1 MLEKEELKRYN
12 RQIILPELGMD
23 GQQKL
28 KQARVLIV
36 GAGGL
41 GCPVLQYL
49 VAAGIGVIGIV
60 DDDLVDISN
69 LHRQILYNINDIGF
83 NKAEVAKEKLQLLNP
98 HVRIISH
105 PERLTEHNSFFIFS
119 GYDLVIDGSDN
130 FPTRYLVNDTC
141 VALNKPLVFG
151 SIFKFEGQ
159 VSVFN
164 YQSDPNYRDL
174 FPEAP
179 TGGEVPNCADIGVIG
194 VLPGIVGTFMANEV
208 IKIICGIGD
217 VLSGKLLTINAL
229 DVSVSLFKFGD
240 VSNQPRSKIVPL
252 HAKHSIQEIDFTEL
266 ERWNSAMPEQ
276 IILVDVREFY
286 EFEDFNIGGINIPLY
301 ELTDRVTEIPEDKKV
316 IFCCSTGVRSK
327 QAIVL
332 FMQTTNRESIH
343 LKNGFKNYGNHAKL

>member
-1 MLEKEELKRYN
+1 MLEKEEIKRYN

-28 KQARVLIV
+28 KQASVLIV

-69 LHRQILYNINDIGF
+69 LHRQILYNINDIGL
-83 NKAEVAKEKLQLLNP
+83 NKADVAKEKLQLLNP

-105 PERLTEHNSFFIFS
+105 PERLTENNSFLIFS

-164 YQSDPNYRDL
+164 YQNGPNYRDL

-179 TGGEVPNCADIGVIG
+179 AAGEAPNCIDIGVIG
-194 VLPGIVGTFMANEV
+194 VLPGIVGTFMANEA

-217 VLSGKLLTINAL
+217 VLSGKLLTIDAL

-240 VSNQPRSKIVPL
+240 VTNQPGSKIVPL
-252 HAKHSIQEIDFTEL
+252 HAEHSIQEIDFIEL
-266 ERWNSAMPEQ
+266 EQWSSTVPEQ
-276 IILVDVREFY
+276 MILIDVREFY

-301 ELTDRVTEIPEDKKV
+301 ELTDRVTEIPKDKKV

-327 QAIVL
+327 QAMIL
-332 FMQTTNRESIH
+332 FRQLTNQDSAH
-343 LKNGFKNYGNHAKL
+343 LKDGFKNYGNHAKL

>member
-1 MLEKEELKRYN
+1 MLEKEEIKRYN

-28 KQARVLIV
+28 KQASVLII

-49 VAAGIGVIGIV
+49 VAAGIGEIGIV
-60 DDDLVDISN
+60 DDDVVDISN
-69 LHRQILYNINDIGF
+69 LHRQILYNINDIGS
-83 NKAEVAKEKLQLLNP
+83 NKADVAKEKLQLLNP
-98 HVRIISH
+98 HVQVTSY
-105 PERLTEHNSFFIFS
+105 PERLTESNSHHILA

-130 FPTRYLVNDTC
+130 FPTRYLVNDVC
-141 VALNKPLVFG
+141 VALNKPLIFG

-164 YQSDPNYRDL
+164 YQTGPNYRDL

-179 TGGEVPNCADIGVIG
+179 ATGEMPNCTDIGVIG
-194 VLPGIVGTFMANEV
+194 VLPGIVGTFMANEA

-217 VLSGKLLTINAL
+217 ALSGKLLTINAL
-229 DVSVSLFKFGD
+229 DVSVSLFKFSS
-240 VSNQPRSKIVPL
+240 VTNQPGSKIVPL
-252 HAKHSIQEIDFTEL
+252 RAKHSIQEIDFTEL
-266 ERWNSAMPEQ
+266 ERWNSVMPEQ

-301 ELTDRVTEIPEDKKV
+301 ELTGRATEIPEDKKV

-327 QAIVL
+327 QAMTL
-332 FMQTTNRESIH
+332 FKQLTNRDSVH
-343 LKNGFKNYGNHAKL
+343 LKDGFKNYGNHAKL

>member
-28 KQARVLIV
+28 KQASVLIV

-49 VAAGIGVIGIV
+49 VAAGIGEIGIV
-60 DDDLVDISN
+60 DDDVVDISN
-69 LHRQILYNINDIGF
+69 LHRQILYTVNDIGS
-83 NKAEVAKEKLQLLNP
+83 NKADVAKEKLQLLNP
-98 HVRIISH
+98 HVQITSH
-105 PERLTEHNSFFIFS
+105 PERLTESNSHHILA

-130 FPTRYLVNDTC
+130 FPTRYLVNYTC

-164 YQSDPNYRDL
+164 YQTGPNYRDL

-179 TGGEVPNCADIGVIG
+179 DPGEMPNCTDIGVIG
-194 VLPGIVGTFMANEV
+194 VLPGIVGTFMANEA

-229 DVSVSLFKFGD
+229 DASISLFKFTSVTD
-240 VSNQPRSKIVPL
+240 KPRSKIIPV
-252 HAKHSIQEIDFTEL
+252 HAEHLIHEIDFTEL
-266 ERWNSAMPEQ
+266 EQWHSAMPEQ

-301 ELTDRVTEIPEDKKV
+301 ELTGRITEIPEDKKV

-327 QAIVL
+327 QAMIL
-332 FMQTTNRESIH
+332 FKQLTNRDSVH
-343 LKNGFKNYGNHAKL
+343 LKDGFKNYGNHAKL

>member
-12 RQIILPELGMD
+12 RQIILPELGME

-28 KQARVLIV
+28 KQASVLIV

-41 GCPVLQYL
+41 GCPILQYL
-49 VAAGIGVIGIV
+49 VAAGIGLIGIV

-69 LHRQILYNINDIGF
+69 LHRQILYNINDIGL
-83 NKAEVAKEKLQLLNP
+83 NKADVAKEKLQLLNP

-105 PERLTEHNSFFIFS
+105 PERLTENNSFFIFS

-164 YQSDPNYRDL
+164 YQNGPNYRDL

-179 TGGEVPNCADIGVIG
+179 AADEAPNCADIGVIG
-194 VLPGIVGTFMANEV
+194 VLPGIVGTFMANEA

-229 DVSVSLFKFGD
+229 DVSVSLFNFGN
-240 VSNQPRSKIVPL
+240 VTNPSPAKIIPI
-252 HAKHSIQEIDFTEL
+252 HTRHSIQEIDFTEL
-266 ERWNSAMPEQ
+266 ERWISSVPEQ

-301 ELTDRVTEIPEDKKV
+301 ELNDRATEIPEDKKV

-327 QAIVL
+327 QAMTL
-332 FMQTTNRESIH
+332 FRQLTNRDSVH
-343 LKNGFKNYGNHAKL
+343 LKDGFKNYGNHAKL